1 MYLCTYSQFFYK
13 SICTNSS
20 GATYLVIFHVES
32 DVTRVPGLGIRKC
45 RKVVRS
51 GILDMLLDSLGTG
64 GGWSEREGF

>member
-1 MYLCTYSQFFYK
+1 MYLFAIFYK

-32 DVTRVPGLGIRKC
+32 DVTRVLGLGIRKC

-51 GILDMLLDSLGTG
+51 GILDMLLDSLGTC
-64 GGWSEREGF
+64 GGWSELEGF